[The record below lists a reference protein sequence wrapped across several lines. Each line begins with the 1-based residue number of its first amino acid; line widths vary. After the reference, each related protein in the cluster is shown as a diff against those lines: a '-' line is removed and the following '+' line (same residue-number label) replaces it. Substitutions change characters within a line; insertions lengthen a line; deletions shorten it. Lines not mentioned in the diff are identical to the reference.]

1 MKLSLLVVTFNRP
14 ADLLELLESVSE
26 QVGAADVL
34 EEMLILDNGTSVD
47 YSRCWEFVS
56 RHPGLHVRVLRSD
69 ENVGAAAGKN
79 VLIREAR
86 SDTLLFLDDDVV
98 FSTSGDLSS
107 LATVLEKDFFREA
120 NAGIVQLRVVYHDT
134 KKPQRSA
141 YPHKRRE
148 PSETDAEFLTVF
160 IAGGATLMRKEAL
173 DRAGLYPEGSIYAM
187 EEYDLGY
194 RVIDAG
200 YSIGYDPTVTIE
212 HKESREGRVPDDA
225 KLRLQWVNKSAIAWR
240 YLPRRYF
247 VTTALMWSLEYI
259 RRVRGHPRTYVR
271 AWRDV
276 VRIPFAER
284 RRPIGREALAY
295 LRKVD
300 ARLWY

>member
-14 ADLLELLESVSE
+14 ADLLELLESVATQE
-26 QVGAADVL
+26 DAADVL
-34 EEMLILDNGTSVD
+34 EEMLVLDNGSTAD
-47 YSRCWEFVS
+47 YTECWAFLS
-56 RHPGLHVRVLRSD
+56 RHPELPIRVLRSD
-69 ENVGAAAGKN
+69 QNIGAAAGKN
-79 VLIREAR
+79 VLMREAR
-86 SDTLLFLDDDVV
+86 SEELLFLDDDVV
-98 FSTSGDLSS
+98 FSTSRDLAS

-134 KKPQRSA
+134 KEPQRSA

-148 PSETDAEFLTVF
+148 PSDADTEFLTVF

-173 DRAGLYPEGSIYAM
+173 DRAGLYPEGSLYAM

-212 HKESREGRVPDDA
+212 HKESREGRLADDA

-259 RRVRGHPRTYVR
+259 RRVRGHPGGWVR
-271 AWRDV
+271 AWWDV

-284 RRPIGREALAY
+284 RTPIGREALAY

>member
-1 MKLSLLVVTFNRP
+1 MKLSLLVVTFDRP

-26 QVGAADVL
+26 QEGGADVL
-34 EEMLILDNGTSVD
+34 EEMLVLDNGTSAD
-47 YSRCWEFVS
+47 YSRCWDFVS
-56 RHPGLHVRVLRSD
+56 GHPELPIRVLRSD
-69 ENVGAAAGKN
+69 ENLGAAAGKN

-86 SDTLLFLDDDVV
+86 SEALLFLDDDVV
-98 FSTSGDLSS
+98 FSTSRDLAS
-107 LATVLEKDFFREA
+107 LASVLDKDFFQEPK
-120 NAGIVQLRVVYHDT
+120 AGIVQLRVVYHDT
-134 KKPQRSA
+134 KEPQRSA

-148 PSETDAEFLTVF
+148 PSDADTEFLTVF

-173 DRAGLYPEGSIYAM
+173 DLAGLYPEGSLYAM

-200 YSIGYDPTVTIE
+200 YSIGYDPSVTIE
-212 HKESREGRVPDDA
+212 HKESREGRLPDDA

-247 VTTALMWSLEYI
+247 VTTALMWSLEYV
-259 RRVRGHPRTYVR
+259 RRVRGHPGGWLR

-276 VRIPFAER
+276 VRIPFVER
-284 RRPIGREALAY
+284 RTPIGREALAY
-295 LRKVD
+295 LRMVD